1 MHRDTFPRIIF
12 VGLLIAVVF
21 GSLSSCGGGGGGGGE
36 RPGPVCNVSECPF
49 PTDPRCVCVLPDDH
63 GDTQSDAAFLTVGGR
78 RTGKIEVAGDVDM
91 FSIIVG
97 QPGTLTVQTT
107 GGLDTTGWLLDSDG
121 VIGRYYD
128 DGLGGINFSIE
139 YPNAVP
145 GTYYVRVSA
154 VGSDTG
160 NYTVWARF
168 DAQPVNRAP
177 ERLGDIPAQTRTVG
191 ASETVDV
198 SAFFE
203 DPDGDSL
210 GYSVQVS
217 DPAIVV
223 ATVSG
228 ERVTFRAVAAGTV
241 TITVTA
247 TDAGGLSATQTFTV
261 EVEEDETDRIDD
273 FNVGIPSSCPREV
286 EICVR
291 DHQCEDGDQIRVSV
305 NGGVVFSGELFNAA
319 DCRIV
324 PVREGTNSV
333 ELFAINGTGF
343 KGACDHADVNTGE
356 ITIRGST
363 ASVETQNWLHSGGTG
378 SRANLNVTVAP
389 TGAGCIPGSQPAN
402 RAPERLGDIP
412 AQMRTVGASET
423 VDVSAFFED
432 PDGDSLGY
440 SVQVSDPA
448 IVVATVSGERVTFRA
463 VAAGTVTITVTAT
476 DAGGLSATQ
485 TFTVEVSEG

>member
-1 MHRDTFPRIIF
+1 M
-12 VGLLIAVVF
+12 
-21 GSLSSCGGGGGGGGE
+21 
-36 RPGPVCNVSECPF
+36 
-49 PTDPRCVCVLPDDH
+49 
-63 GDTQSDAAFLTVGGR
+63 
-78 RTGKIEVAGDVDM
+78 
-91 FSIIVG
+91 
-97 QPGTLTVQTT
+97 
-107 GGLDTTGWLLDSDG
+107 
-121 VIGRYYD
+121 
-128 DGLGGINFSIE
+128 
-139 YPNAVP
+139 
-145 GTYYVRVSA
+145 
-154 VGSDTG
+154 
-160 NYTVWARF
+160 
-168 DAQPVNRAP
+168 
-177 ERLGDIPAQTRTVG
+177 
-191 ASETVDV
+191 
-198 SAFFE
+198 
-203 DPDGDSL
+203 
-210 GYSVQVS
+210 
-217 DPAIVV
+217 
-223 ATVSG
+223 
-228 ERVTFRAVAAGTV
+228 
-241 TITVTA
+241 
-247 TDAGGLSATQTFTV
+247 
-261 EVEEDETDRIDD
+261 
-273 FNVGIPSSCPREV
+273 
-286 EICVR
+286 R

-343 KGACDHADVNTGE
+343 KGACSYADANTGE

-363 ASVETQNWLHSGGTG
+363 ASVETQNWRHTGGTG
-378 SRANLNVTVAP
+378 SRANLNVTVTP

-485 TFTVEVSEG
+485 TFTVEVSEGETDQIDDFNVGIPSSCPRGWRFACGTKCEDGDQIRVSVNGGVLFSGELFNAADCRIVPVRKGRIASSCSLSGTGFKGACSYARKHRGDHHSGKYGLGGNP